1 MIPLASLREQIY
13 AYLRS
18 EIQQGKL
25 EPGAS
30 INIDKMSRELGIS
43 KTPLKEA
50 MIRLECEGF
59 VTLLPRRGVL
69 VRELSLQELKN
80 YYEIIGY
87 LEAGVV
93 YSVFEQLKKATC
105 LKRLKKSNAEQE
117 KALKKEDYDRYYLLN
132 LEFHNIFL
140 NLSDNKTLQELVVP
154 LKQRLY
160 DFPRKAYWKEWE
172 ELNLQE
178 HRQFIAAIEECD
190 PFRAAAVIRDEHWS
204 WQKHKPY
211 FIKFYRFDNYPSS

>member
-13 AYLRS
+13 TYLRS

-59 VTLLPRRGVL
+59 VTLVPRRGVL

-132 LEFHNIFL
+132 LEFHDIFL
-140 NLSDNKTLQELVVP
+140 NLSGNQMLQDLVVP

-160 DFPRKAYWKEWE
+160 DFPRKVYWQEWE
-172 ELNLQE
+172 ALNLDE
-178 HRQFIAAIEECD
+178 HRQFIVCVEKGDRLGAT
-190 PFRAAAVIRDEHWS
+190 AVIRDQHWG
-204 WQKHKPY
+204 WQKHEPY
-211 FIKFYRFDNYPSS
+211 FIRFYKFEK

>member
-59 VTLLPRRGVL
+59 VTLVPRRGVQ

-132 LEFHNIFL
+132 LEFHDIFL
-140 NLSDNKTLQELVVP
+140 NLSGNQMLQDLVVP

-160 DFPRKAYWKEWE
+160 DFPRKVYWQEWE
-172 ELNLQE
+172 ALNLDE
-178 HRQFIAAIEECD
+178 HRQFIVCVEKGD
-190 PFRAAAVIRDEHWS
+190 RLGAAAVIRDQHWG
-204 WQKHKPY
+204 WQKHEPY
-211 FIKFYRFDNYPSS
+211 FIRFYKFEK

>member
-13 AYLRS
+13 TYLRS

-59 VTLLPRRGVL
+59 VTLVPRRGVL

-132 LEFHNIFL
+132 LEFHDIFL
-140 NLSDNKTLQELVVP
+140 NLSGNQMLQDLVVP

-160 DFPRKAYWKEWE
+160 DFPRKVYWQEWE
-172 ELNLQE
+172 ALNLDE
-178 HRQFIAAIEECD
+178 HRQFIVCVEKGD
-190 PFRAAAVIRDEHWS
+190 RLGAAAVIRDQHWG
-204 WQKHKPY
+204 WQKHEPY
-211 FIKFYRFDNYPSS
+211 FIRFYKFEK

>member
-13 AYLRS
+13 TYLRS

-59 VTLLPRRGVL
+59 VTLVPRRGVQ

-93 YSVFEQLKKATC
+93 YSVFEQLKKAAC

-132 LEFHNIFL
+132 LEFHDIFL
-140 NLSDNKTLQELVVP
+140 NLSGNQMLQDLVVP

-160 DFPRKAYWKEWE
+160 DFPRKVYWQEWE
-172 ELNLQE
+172 ALNLDE
-178 HRQFIAAIEECD
+178 HRQFIVCVEKGD
-190 PFRAAAVIRDEHWS
+190 RLGAAAVIRDQHWG
-204 WQKHKPY
+204 WQKHEPY
-211 FIKFYRFDNYPSS
+211 FIRFYKFEK

>member
-13 AYLRS
+13 TYLRS

-59 VTLLPRRGVL
+59 VTLVPRRGVQ

-132 LEFHNIFL
+132 LEFHDIFL
-140 NLSDNKTLQELVVP
+140 NLSGNQMLQDLVVP

-160 DFPRKAYWKEWE
+160 DFPRKVYWQEWE
-172 ELNLQE
+172 ALNLDE
-178 HRQFIAAIEECD
+178 HRQFIVCVEKGD
-190 PFRAAAVIRDEHWS
+190 RLGAAAVIRDQHWG
-204 WQKHKPY
+204 WQKHEPY
-211 FIKFYRFDNYPSS
+211 FIRFYKFEK

>member
-13 AYLRS
+13 TYLRS

-59 VTLLPRRGVL
+59 VTLVPRRGVQ

-93 YSVFEQLKKATC
+93 YLVFEQLKKATC

-132 LEFHNIFL
+132 LEFHDIFL
-140 NLSDNKTLQELVVP
+140 NLSGNQMLQDLVVP

-160 DFPRKAYWKEWE
+160 DFPRKVYWQEWE
-172 ELNLQE
+172 ALNLDE
-178 HRQFIAAIEECD
+178 HRQFIVCVEKGD
-190 PFRAAAVIRDEHWS
+190 RLGAAAVIRDQHWG
-204 WQKHKPY
+204 WQKHEPY
-211 FIKFYRFDNYPSS
+211 FIRFYKFEK

>member
-13 AYLRS
+13 TYLRS

-132 LEFHNIFL
+132 LEFHDIFL
-140 NLSDNKTLQELVVP
+140 NLSGNQMLQDLVVP

-160 DFPRKAYWKEWE
+160 DFPRKVYWQEWE
-172 ELNLQE
+172 ALNLDE
-178 HRQFIAAIEECD
+178 HRQFIVCVEKGD
-190 PFRAAAVIRDEHWS
+190 RLGAAAVIRDQHWG
-204 WQKHKPY
+204 WQKHEPY
-211 FIKFYRFDNYPSS
+211 FIRFYKFEK